1 MFRKIIAAVI
11 LIACAFAMMPVKST
25 HAAVTGVAAFE
36 PKVNVVIGSQTRT
49 GRITY
54 SIQFD
59 IGQDA
64 KLIEIAPAGSNVWT
78 TFLDERQEN
87 ALVINREIGKFSQV
101 IYNTNVF
108 DFRVNGVVWHN
119 VSIANDRLVVLGYDY
134 EPIIVFSKDA
144 YRQ

>member
-1 MFRKIIAAVI
+1 MFRKIFAVVV

-25 HAAVTGVAAFE
+25 HAAVDRVAAFE
-36 PKVNVVIGSQTRT
+36 PKVNVVIGSQART
-49 GRITY
+49 GRISY

-78 TFLDERQEN
+78 TFLDQRQEN
-87 ALVINREIGKFSQV
+87 ALVINREIGYFSQV

-108 DFRVNGVVWHN
+108 DIRVNGVVWHN
-119 VSIANDRLVVLGYDY
+119 VTLTNERLVVLGYDY
-134 EPIIVFSKDA
+134 EPIIVFSQDT
-144 YRQ
+144 YR